1 VRQGNARSCT
11 YSLRMSEALAAARE
25 LVAARGL
32 VRSFLARDLAVRYK
46 GSALGLV
53 WSLLNPLLMMAVYTV
68 VFSHIVR
75 VQLPHG
81 NYPVFLLAGYLPWTF
96 LAVSLQIGS
105 TTLVANGGLISKVYF
120 PREALPLSMT
130 LANLV
135 NLVIA
140 IALLLVYAAYA
151 LSLGA
156 VGLISLIPLTA
167 FLLAFTL
174 GLTLLASI
182 GMVYFRDVE
191 FLLGVGLQVWFFL
204 TPIIYTMTSVREQ
217 VHGPLRLVF
226 ELNPA
231 RPFVQGFQAAIYD
244 REAPSAAIFATCA
257 ALGLVSLALGA
268 TVFARLSGRIAE
280 EL

>member
-1 VRQGNARSCT
+1 
-11 YSLRMSEALAAARE
+11 MSEALAAARE

-46 GSALGLV
+46 GSALGIV

-105 TTLVANGGLISKVYF
+105 STLVANGGLISKVYF

-140 IALLLVYAAYA
+140 VALLLVYAGIV
-151 LSLGA
+151 LGLGVA
-156 VGLISLIPLTA
+156 GLLCLIPLTLC
-167 FLLAFTL
+167 LLAFTV

-204 TPIIYTMTSVREQ
+204 TPIIYTMASVREK
-217 VHGPLRLVF
+217 VHGALRLVF

-231 RPFVQGFQAAIYD
+231 RPFVQGFQVAIYD
-244 REAPSAAIFATCA
+244 RQAPSLSIFAACA
-257 ALGLVSLALGA
+257 GLALTSLVAGSI
-268 TVFARLSGRIAE
+268 VFAHLSGRIAE

>member
-1 VRQGNARSCT
+1 
-11 YSLRMSEALAAARE
+11 MSEALAAARE

-46 GSALGLV
+46 GSALGIV

-68 VFSHIVR
+68 VFSHVVR
-75 VQLPHG
+75 VVLPHG
-81 NYPVFLLAGYLPWTF
+81 NYPVFLMAGYLPWTF
-96 LAVSLQIGS
+96 LTFSLQIGS
-105 TTLVANGGLISKVYF
+105 ATLVANGALISKVYF

-140 IALLLVYAAYA
+140 VALLLVYAAYA
-151 LSLGA
+151 VGVGA
-156 VGLISLIPLTA
+156 PGLLSLIPLTVL
-167 FLLAFTL
+167 LLAFVL

-204 TPIIYTMTSVREQ
+204 TPIIYTMASVREKL
-217 VHGPLRLVF
+217 HGPLLQVF

-231 RPFVQGFQAAIYD
+231 RPFIQGFQSAIYD
-244 REAPSAAIFATCA
+244 RHAPPLSTFVACVLLAAGSLT
-257 ALGLVSLALGA
+257 LGSV
-268 TVFARLSGRIAE
+268 VFARLSGRIAE